1 MAQKSITSFFKP
13 DFSSRASG
21 GGDGGGGAF
30 FSGKKRERDRDDDA
44 PDIPDPFRFRELHI
58 QQQKHDFEFALSE
71 IEAGH
76 KRDHWIWWVIPT
88 PPNVEGGVEV
98 ASATNRKYALRDAP
112 GALQGDAA
120 ARAYLQFPA
129 VDGQYQPIFVQG
141 GRKLN
146 RLHRFGVELLMRLLF
161 CEFFA
166 PDSITWQA
174 FI

>member
-146 RLHRFGVELLMRLLF
+146 RLHRFGVELLM
-161 CEFFA
+161 
-166 PDSITWQA
+166 
-174 FI
+174 